1 MDTLQK
7 VQLKQS
13 ELKVKLSE
21 LLDTP
26 VETRAETFADDLGA
40 LTSQVKSVE
49 LEVQAALL
57 AQPEIVEKRAEEK
70 PTETA
75 EEKELRELRAEV
87 NFGKYIA
94 GALSGGGV
102 RTGAENELNEHLG
115 LAANEFPMDMLVEM
129 ETRAA
134 RDGDASAMQRP
145 WVDRVFAESAAM
157 RLGITFESV
166 APGVA
171 AFPVTTA
178 GGGGAQR
185 GREQATAERT
195 YTVAIT
201 ELKPTRNAVHGIYTI
216 EDNARLPGLSEAI
229 LRDMRMGIVEAVD
242 RAIFK
247 GDGGADENSADI
259 TGLRTAAGVSEVT
272 LTPGRQGQGRQDAR
286 GVPGIRGRH
295 LRH

>member
-145 WVDRVFAESAAM
+145 WVDRVFAESADLESPLKASPLVLQPSPLPRPAVAVPSGVVNRP
-157 RLGITFESV
+157 RLR
-166 APGVA
+166 AP
-171 AFPVTTA
+171 T
-178 GGGGAQR
+178 Q
-185 GREQATAERT
+185 
-195 YTVAIT
+195 
-201 ELKPTRNAVHGIYTI
+201 
-216 EDNARLPGLSEAI
+216 
-229 LRDMRMGIVEAVD
+229 
-242 RAIFK
+242 
-247 GDGGADENSADI
+247 
-259 TGLRTAAGVSEVT
+259 
-272 LTPGRQGQGRQDAR
+272 
-286 GVPGIRGRH
+286 
-295 LRH
+295 